1 VRWKSRLFKTFWWLV
16 PAVCA
21 LAVTA
26 IVVWA
31 AENKLELVGSVV
43 AAGLAFCYFAQTQ
56 KLQEAQLLKDLLTGF
71 NERYDKL
78 NDDLDIPEDCKP
90 QEVGRFNSAARDYF
104 NLCAEEYLFWNLG
117 YILPS
122 VWSAWSAGMRR
133 RFKDPRIQGIWGVE
147 VEAYRESYYGFDKE
161 VDQFIAAACS
171 DPTGVPTEKPA

>member
-1 VRWKSRLFKTFWWLV
+1 MEV
-16 PAVCA
+16 PAVQDVLVACA
-21 LAVTA
+21 RCLRTCRHSNRGLGRR
-26 IVVWA
+26 
-31 AENKLELVGSVV
+31 EQVG
-43 AAGLAFCYFAQTQ
+43 AGWLSRGSGLGLLLLRADSEH
-56 KLQEAQLLKDLLTGF
+56 QEAQLLKDLLTGF

-147 VEAYRESYYGFDKE
+147 VEAYRESYYGFD
-161 VDQFIAAACS
+161 
-171 DPTGVPTEKPA
+171 